1 MRRRELIAL
10 LGVAA
15 AARPLAARAQQ
26 PAMPVI
32 GFVDL
37 GSAVTSAHFAA
48 AFRNG
53 LNETGYS
60 DGKNVSI
67 EYHWLE
73 GQYDRLPAL
82 MAELVGRRVAV
93 IATPVSIPASL
104 AAKAATTAI
113 PIVFGVG
120 EDPVKLGLVANLARP
135 GGNATGVNFFVG
147 EVVPKRLGLLRDLMP
162 AAVRIAVMINPGNV
176 VLAETTMREVQK
188 AAGALG
194 LQIEVFEASTSR
206 EIDAAFA
213 AIARARAEALFVAP
227 DAFFVSRRVQLV
239 TLAARN
245 GIPATYSSRYYT
257 EVGGLMSYGADV
269 LDSIRQA
276 GVCAGK
282 ILNGAKPAEL
292 PVTQSTK
299 FELVINLQTARA
311 LGLEVPPGLLT
322 AADEVIE

>member
-1 MRRRELIAL
+1 MKRRAFISL
-10 LGVAA
+10 LGGAA
-15 AARPLAARAQQ
+15 VVWPVAARAQQ

-37 GSAVTSAHFAA
+37 GSAITSANFAA

-53 LNETGYS
+53 LNEAGYS
-60 DGKNVSI
+60 DGKNVTV

-245 GIPATYSSRYYT
+245 GIPAAYSSRYYT

-276 GVCAGK
+276 GVCAGN
-282 ILNGAKPAEL
+282 ILNGAKPSRL
-292 PVTQSTK
+292 NCRSRSRPNSSLSSTCK
-299 FELVINLQTARA
+299 
-311 LGLEVPPGLLT
+311 PPERS
-322 AADEVIE
+322 ASKCRRVC